1 MAQIYAIYLRSNPVV
16 YDVLL
21 TRATAE
27 VDFQQFFDPE
37 PGSYVD
43 HRKRANPKL
52 YANMNDVDFLVL
64 ESSPF
69 WPKNDYKDSLM
80 RWDLQPTHVLGAIR
94 AALGLEDVDEESA
107 VSSTPSAASRA
118 ELLENRFF
126 TQDMQPSEIN
136 DRDVEVEI
144 RAAELWECP
153 KDRSPHAVWTTEELA
168 ARGQGDGSSHFIY
181 YLTEEELIELREI
194 YKYMFAR
201 TGQNPDHPCVHRV
214 TGLLAFHEQL
224 RLQEGKS

>member
-1 MAQIYAIYLRSNPVV
+1 MAQIYAIYLRSNPMVH
-16 YDVLL
+16 DVIS
-21 TRATAE
+21 TRRTAAE
-27 VDFQQFFDPE
+27 DFQQFFNPAPE
-37 PGSYVD
+37 SYVD
-43 HRKRANPKL
+43 GRKRANPKL

-153 KDRSPHAVWTTEELA
+153 KDRSLHAVCTPEVL
-168 ARGQGDGSSHFIY
+168 GDFNQSDRPEHFWF
-181 YLTEEELIELREI
+181 YLTEEELLEVREI
-194 YKYMFAR
+194 YKYIVTR
-201 TGQNPDHPCVHRV
+201 TGQSPDHPSIQKITR
-214 TGLLAFHEQL
+214 LLAFHEQL
-224 RLQEGKS
+224 RLKEGKS